1 MGCGGFVAVDED
13 TGSLSELQWA
23 RIPVKCAERSYLI
36 LLILLW
42 GRVAILFSYG
52 GSLYL
57 GSRRWCLAGSL
68 CGEGGLRVGED
79 GGGTSRAVCCGS
91 KREKVEQL
99 RLQLGVQDMSLAGGN
114 PPTLPVEVFDV
125 ETDVRGRVGVSVGLV
140 DLGRGSRPINLNGL
154 GGCSEGVTGVGFG
167 PEGIDALGG
176 GLFFGE
182 EPLVTLSRAQ
192 SESSISKERCAS
204 GDDDSLVRLTS
215 AAMPLEA
222 LEVVKR
228 GSMTDEAVRR
238 SF

>member
-1 MGCGGFVAVDED
+1 M
-13 TGSLSELQWA
+13 
-23 RIPVKCAERSYLI
+23 
-36 LLILLW
+36 
-42 GRVAILFSYG
+42 
-52 GSLYL
+52 
-57 GSRRWCLAGSL
+57 
-68 CGEGGLRVGED
+68 
-79 GGGTSRAVCCGS
+79 
-91 KREKVEQL
+91 
-99 RLQLGVQDMSLAGGN
+99 
-114 PPTLPVEVFDV
+114 
-125 ETDVRGRVGVSVGLV
+125 

-228 GSMTDEAVRR
+228 GSMTDEALHDEASKYVDT
-238 SF
+238 SSLSVGGPKLSSTYAGLASMIDGEEQLPLSIILVDGSNGELVTEGEKFLGGEGGGG

>member
-1 MGCGGFVAVDED
+1 M
-13 TGSLSELQWA
+13 
-23 RIPVKCAERSYLI
+23 
-36 LLILLW
+36 
-42 GRVAILFSYG
+42 
-52 GSLYL
+52 
-57 GSRRWCLAGSL
+57 
-68 CGEGGLRVGED
+68 
-79 GGGTSRAVCCGS
+79 
-91 KREKVEQL
+91 
-99 RLQLGVQDMSLAGGN
+99 
-114 PPTLPVEVFDV
+114 
-125 ETDVRGRVGVSVGLV
+125 

-228 GSMTDEAVRR
+228 GSMTDEALCEEASRYVKTL
-238 SF
+238 SFSGEGERGGGGGVESSLLLLFLLDSVGLC